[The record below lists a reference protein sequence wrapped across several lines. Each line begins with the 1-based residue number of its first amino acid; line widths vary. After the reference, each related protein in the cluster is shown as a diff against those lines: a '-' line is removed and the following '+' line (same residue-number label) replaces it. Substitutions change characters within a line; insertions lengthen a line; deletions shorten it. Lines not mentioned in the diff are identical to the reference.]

1 MLSSPTTTGARVV
14 SPIKN
19 IYVKLA
25 TIDIGKYTFNSYER
39 FVSMNGQTL
48 VNSPN
53 GCGPCFKVQF
63 PMLQRSILHVSVT
76 FSRSFLRSS
85 EFFSIFSRTLFSF
98 SPYRTRLT
106 ALIFR
111 FHFDLKLL
119 AIVLLSVNTNLQVV
133 NL

>member
-25 TIDIGKYTFNSYER
+25 TIDIGKYTL

-119 AIVLLSVNTNLQVV
+119 AIVLLSANTNIQVV
-133 NL
+133 DL

>member
-25 TIDIGKYTFNSYER
+25 TIDIGKYTL